1 MTAPVAIAMIF
12 IGGFVAIPAFGRW
25 AHQVTE
31 ALAFVLATVA
41 LVFAIMFLCDRWPGY
56 FANPQAP
63 IAVTVDSL
71 GD

>member
-1 MTAPVAIAMIF
+1 MTAPIAITMIF

-31 ALAFVLATVA
+31 ALAFLLATVL
-41 LVFAIMFLCDRWPGY
+41 LVIAIMVLCDRWPDY

-63 IAVTVDSL
+63 VTVIVDPL
-71 GD
+71 GE